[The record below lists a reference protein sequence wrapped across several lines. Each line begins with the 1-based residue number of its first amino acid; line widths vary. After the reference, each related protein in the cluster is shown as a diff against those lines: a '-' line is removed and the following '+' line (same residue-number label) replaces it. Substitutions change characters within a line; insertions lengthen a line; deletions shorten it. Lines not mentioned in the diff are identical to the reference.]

1 MFASAEDVAILRSFS
16 NLKASCIYD
25 FSQQK
30 ILIEYIML
38 DGVNDEEQHAH
49 QLGKLLETFQ
59 VVSSQIDHFYFCLNP
74 NVNWNFECCIVL
86 QVNIMC

>member
-1 MFASAEDVAILRSFS
+1 MVFS
-16 NLKASCIYD
+16 

-49 QLGKLLETFQ
+49 QLGKLLETLE
-59 VVSSQIDHFYFCLNP
+59 VVSFYTSIGNICKISVTFKIWLSLCVHVVKAWFC
-74 NVNWNFECCIVL
+74 
-86 QVNIMC
+86 

>member
-1 MFASAEDVAILRSFS
+1 M
-16 NLKASCIYD
+16 ND
-25 FSQQK
+25 FGDFGGFNISSLTSLQK

-59 VVSSQIDHFYFCLNP
+59 VVSTQYLLKSTREISEF
-74 NVNWNFECCIVL
+74 
-86 QVNIMC
+86 

>member
-1 MFASAEDVAILRSFS
+1 MLSKNINKRGKYVVFASAERVAILQRFS
-16 NLKASCIYD
+16 NLNVCYFYC

-30 ILIEYIML
+30 IFIEYIML

-59 VVSSQIDHFYFCLNP
+59 VVSSQC
-74 NVNWNFECCIVL
+74 
-86 QVNIMC
+86 

>member
-1 MFASAEDVAILRSFS
+1 MLQYLQPFS
-16 NLKASCIYD
+16 NLKACCVYD

-38 DGVNDEEQHAH
+38 DGVNDEEEHAH

-59 VVSSQIDHFYFCLNP
+59 VVSSQIGHFLLLFKSQC
-74 NVNWNFECCIVL
+74 
-86 QVNIMC
+86 

>member
-1 MFASAEDVAILRSFS
+1 MHSKNIKKRGKNIIFASAKDVAILQSFS
-16 NLKASCIYD
+16 NLEVCCAHG

-38 DGVNDEEQHAH
+38 DGVNDQEQHAH

-59 VVSSQIDHFYFCLNP
+59 VVSSQIGQENL
-74 NVNWNFECCIVL
+74 NVN
-86 QVNIMC
+86 